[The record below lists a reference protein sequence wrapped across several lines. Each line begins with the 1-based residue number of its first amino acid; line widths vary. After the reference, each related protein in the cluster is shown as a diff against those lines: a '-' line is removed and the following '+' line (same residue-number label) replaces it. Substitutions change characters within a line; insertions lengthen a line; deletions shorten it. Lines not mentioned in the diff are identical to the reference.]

1 MAKDGTA
8 RGGARMGAGRKTKAL
23 AEKISEGQAATVMEF
38 TDAAQFQGEDIPPIK
53 DYLKARQKVGSL
65 CAEEVYN
72 ETWKWL
78 KERGCAAI
86 VNVQLVEQYAMSVS
100 RWIQCE
106 ECISEYGFLASI
118 RQLVPPALPPML
130 RWHSST

>member
-72 ETWKWL
+72 ETWKWM

-86 VNVQLVEQYAMSVS
+86 VNVQLV
-100 RWIQCE
+100 
-106 ECISEYGFLASI
+106 
-118 RQLVPPALPPML
+118 
-130 RWHSST
+130 